1 MLSIISPHYMSFIN
15 DRYIS
20 YCIVLPLKL
29 STFCIKDFLAVMHVF
44 VKIHIQ
50 KAFYTLDWNFL
61 DRVLH
66 GFGNNELCAW
76 IQTILHPAKLFIWV
90 NGKVV
95 GFFNCMR
102 EVRYEVIIFLLLTV
116 VYLKNPQQ

>member
-1 MLSIISPHYMSFIN
+1 LHCLASEAIN
-15 DRYIS
+15 LLHQR
-20 YCIVLPLKL
+20 
-29 STFCIKDFLAVMHVF
+29 FFGGNVF

-61 DRVLH
+61 DRVLR
-66 GFGNNELCAW
+66 GFGNNRLCAW

-102 EVRYEVIIFLLLTV
+102 EVR
-116 VYLKNPQQ
+116 